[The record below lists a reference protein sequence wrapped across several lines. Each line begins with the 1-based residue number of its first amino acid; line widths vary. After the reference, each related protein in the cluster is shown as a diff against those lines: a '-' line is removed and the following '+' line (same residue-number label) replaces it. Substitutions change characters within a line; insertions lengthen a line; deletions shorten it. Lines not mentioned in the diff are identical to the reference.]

1 VSTASSSLV
10 RPQWDESVSAR
21 SRRRAG
27 VVALCG
33 LFLATYLLL
42 ASPLNHLV
50 PSARSAAFFVPAVI
64 GLGVMLAGRAFALV
78 LASGRHRVVR
88 ASVVATLLIAIA
100 LCAALRMKSL
110 WWPGGGGGGGA
121 GGGVARTDAR
131 TLPTALLDTAAAGAA
146 RSARLTARGR
156 TGLEIGCMVTIEES
170 IKLLPVFLLIR
181 RRRIRTAG
189 EAMWAA
195 ALGGM
200 GFGMIEA
207 VNHSFFLY
215 ARLSS
220 PATTYLVRA
229 LVMAPSH
236 GIGAAIACGVA
247 FASAQWRNSAADA
260 MPSRRDLLAG
270 FLVAAMMHAA
280 HNGLQAACGPS
291 AQIATVFLP
300 IVLLYGLSQA
310 VTRMRVLAP
319 ARVRVASPAGS
330 A

>member
-1 VSTASSSLV
+1 VVSTASSLV
-10 RPQWDESVSAR
+10 RPQWDGSVTAGT
-21 SRRRAG
+21 RRRAG
-27 VVALCG
+27 VAALCG

-50 PSARSAAFFVPAVI
+50 PTARSAAFFVPAVI

-78 LASGRHRVVR
+78 LAADKHRVVR
-88 ASVVATLLIAIA
+88 ASVAATILIAIA

-110 WWPGGGGGGGA
+110 WWPGGTAVSGKMD
-121 GGGVARTDAR
+121 VRI
-131 TLPTALLDTAAAGAA
+131 LPTALLDTAAAGAS
-146 RSARLTARGR
+146 RSARPAAHGR
-156 TGLEIGCMVTIEES
+156 PGLEIGCMVTIEES

-189 EAMWAA
+189 EAMWSA

-260 MPSRRDLLAG
+260 MPARRDLLAG

-300 IVLLYGLSQA
+300 IVLLYGLSQGIA
-310 VTRMRVLAP
+310 RERVLAP
-319 ARVRVASPAGS
+319 ARVIVADPAGS